1 MKAAISDSLKKYL
14 LGSRVGALGGVIA
27 SLKSDLKELIS
38 NYMTLRS
45 DIGVTADIDEITGA
59 VVFGV
64 TFSADEI
71 YDSGDVLR

>member
-1 MKAAISDSLKKYL
+1 MKAAISDS
-14 LGSRVGALGGVIA
+14 
-27 SLKSDLKELIS
+27 
-38 NYMTLRS
+38 LRS